1 MGKRHYPIYK
11 IVAADSRSP
20 RDGRF
25 IESLGTYNPN
35 LDPIEVKLKE
45 DRVMY
50 WLNVGAQPTD
60 TVRSLLKY
68 EGVTYKLH
76 LQKKGVEEDGV
87 IAKVTEFLEARPEK
101 IQKARD
107 KKLRRKLSKN
117 TKAGATEEAA
127 APQAAPTAEPVPA
140 PVAEPTPVPVAE
152 PTPAPV
158 AEPTPAPVAEPT
170 PAPVVE
176 PTPAPAEEPR
186 AASAP
191 TSGETEAEASTA
203 PKA

>member
-76 LQKKGVEEDGV
+76 LQKKGVEEEGV
-87 IAKVTEFLEARPEK
+87 VAKVTEFLEARPGK

-117 TKAGATEEAA
+117 AKAGATEET
-127 APQAAPTAEPVPA
+127 AAPTAEPVQ
-140 PVAEPTPVPVAE
+140 
-152 PTPAPV
+152 APV

-170 PAPVVE
+170 PAPAAEPTPAPAAETAPAPVVE
-176 PTPAPAEEPR
+176 PTPAPAEEPM

-191 TSGETEAEASTA
+191 TSGETDAEASTA

>member
-87 IAKVTEFLEARPEK
+87 VAKVTEFLEARPGK

-117 TKAGATEEAA
+117 AKAGETEAA
-127 APQAAPTAEPVPA
+127 AAPA
-140 PVAEPTPVPVAE
+140 AE
-152 PTPAPV
+152 PTPAPA
-158 AEPTPAPVAEPT
+158 AEPTLEPMVDPTTAPAAEPT
-170 PAPVVE
+170 LESMVE
-176 PTPAPAEEPR
+176 PTTAPAAEPTT
-186 AASAP
+186 ASSP
-191 TSGETEAEASTA
+191 STGETAAEDSTA

>member
-50 WLNVGAQPTD
+50 WLQVGAQPTD

-87 IAKVTEFLEARPEK
+87 VAKVTEFLEARPGK

-117 TKAGATEEAA
+117 AKAGATEATA
-127 APQAAPTAEPVPA
+127 VQAATPA
-140 PVAEPTPVPVAE
+140 AQ
-152 PTPAPV
+152 PTPAP
-158 AEPTPAPVAEPT
+158 A
-170 PAPVVE
+170 VE
-176 PTPAPAEEPR
+176 PTPAPAAEPTPAP
-186 AASAP
+186 AAEPTATSAP
-191 TSGETEAEASTA
+191 STGETAAEDSTV